1 MITSGEIKQIA
12 QDAGFDLCAITT
24 PEPIP
29 QATERY
35 RQWLEQG
42 HHADMAWMTK
52 SPERRCNPSQLM
64 DGVRSVIMLGLNYYQ
79 ENCEQTPRGHARVP
93 CCARV
98 SRYARGRDYHKV
110 IARKI
115 KTLIARIEAATN
127 RNAVVQKDAAC
138 RFKWWVDY
146 GPFLERAYAEKAGMG
161 FIGKNSMLINREF
174 GSWFF
179 LAEIVTSFELEP
191 DSAPENYHG
200 QCGKCTRCIDAC
212 PTGAIVGDGVIDS
225 RRCISYLTIEHRGDI
240 PSDLAASMG
249 DLLFGCDICQ
259 EVCPFNQKRAV
270 PTSHDELLPSH
281 GVGEFVDCGQVVALE
296 DNEQFLKLTA
306 GTPLTRPK
314 LDGLKRNAKVVLDNT
329 PRLRSP

>member
-1 MITSGEIKQIA
+1 MITADEIKRLA
-12 QDAGFDLCAITT
+12 QASGFDLCAVTS
-24 PEPIP
+24 PEQIP
-29 QATERY
+29 HATERY

-42 HHADMAWMTK
+42 YHGDMAWMAASK
-52 SPERRCNPSQLM
+52 ERRSDPTHLM

-79 ENCEQTPRGHARVP
+79 ENSEPTPKGH
-93 CCARV
+93 ARV

-110 IARKI
+110 VARKI
-115 KTLIARIEAATN
+115 KAFIARIEAAIN
-127 RNAVVQKDAAC
+127 RDAVVQNEAEA

-179 LAEIVTSFELEP
+179 LAEIVTSIELEGDTVP
-191 DSAPENYHG
+191 DNLHG
-200 QCGKCTRCIDAC
+200 RCGKCTRCIDAC
-212 PTGAIVGDGVIDS
+212 PTGAIVGDGVVDS

-240 PSDLAASMG
+240 PDDLASLHG

-259 EVCPFNQKRAV
+259 EVCPFNQKRAI
-270 PTSHDELLPSH
+270 PTPHEELLPPH
-281 GVGEFVDCGQVVALE
+281 GVGEFIDCKRIVALE
-296 DNEQFLKLTA
+296 GNESFLELTA

-314 LDGLKRNAKVVLDNT
+314 LDGLIRNARIVLGNAPKQD
-329 PRLRSP
+329 